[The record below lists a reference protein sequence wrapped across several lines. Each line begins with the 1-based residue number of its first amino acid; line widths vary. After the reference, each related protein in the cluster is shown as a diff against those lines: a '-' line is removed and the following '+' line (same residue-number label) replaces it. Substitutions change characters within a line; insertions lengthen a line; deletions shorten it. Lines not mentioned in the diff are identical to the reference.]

1 MVLHRNLKGA
11 TGIPKQSHEFVA
23 STRPPP
29 SCLLS
34 LSAFAC
40 FDVSAH
46 QRGFWLTKHFC
57 GTCSIYSHTSKN

>member
-1 MVLHRNLKGA
+1 MALHGNLKGA
-11 TGIPKQSHEFVA
+11 TGLPKQSHEFVA
-23 STRPPP
+23 LTRPPP

-46 QRGFWLTKHFC
+46 QRGFWLT
-57 GTCSIYSHTSKN
+57 